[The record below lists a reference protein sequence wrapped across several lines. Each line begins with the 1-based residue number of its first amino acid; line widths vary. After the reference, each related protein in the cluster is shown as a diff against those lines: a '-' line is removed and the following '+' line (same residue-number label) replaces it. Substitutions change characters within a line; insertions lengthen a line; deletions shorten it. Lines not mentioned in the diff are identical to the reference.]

1 MSDVV
6 LATRGLVKRFEGV
19 TALGG
24 VDFELTAGEV
34 HALCGENGAGKS
46 TLIKLL
52 AGVHAA
58 GSYGG
63 DILLDGREVRFHSTR
78 DAERAGISI
87 IHQELA
93 LFREM
98 TVAENIFL
106 GDLPRRFGI
115 VDWSTVRARA
125 RELLDHW
132 GIALDPR
139 ARVADLGVGQ
149 QQLLEIARALRRR
162 PRVLVLDEPTAA
174 LARHEIDVLL
184 GIVRRLRTEGVSCI
198 YISHKL
204 DEVFAIA
211 DRITVL
217 RDGIAQGTLATRA
230 TDPGS
235 IIAAMVGR
243 RIDDLYPR
251 RHAVPGRTLLRVEGL
266 SVARAPG
273 GPKFLRDVALTVR
286 AGEVLGIGGLMGAGR
301 TELLMHLIGAW
312 GTRQAGSIELM
323 GEPYRPRSPRAA
335 MRRGLALVS
344 EDRKRF
350 GLVPERS
357 VAFNLSLSSLRR
369 VMLGPVVD
377 TARELVAAASSARD
391 LRIKSPRLDA
401 PVATLSGGNQQ
412 KVVIGKVLRT
422 TPHVL
427 LLDEPTRGIDV
438 GAKLEVYELVNRL
451 TQEGKAI
458 VLASSEL
465 GELMGLSDRIAMLH
479 EGRIGGVFDRHE
491 ATQERLLAA
500 AMGRPPAEAA

>member
-6 LATRGLVKRFEGV
+6 LATRSLVKRFEGV

-24 VDFELTAGEV
+24 VDFELRAEEV

-58 GSYGG
+58 GSYDG
-63 DILLDGREVRFHSTR
+63 DILRDGSVVRFHSTR

-87 IHQELA
+87 VHQELA

-115 VDWSTVRARA
+115 VDWSTVQART
-125 RELLDHW
+125 RELLGRW
-132 GIALDPR
+132 GIALDPG
-139 ARVADLGVGQ
+139 ARVAELGVGQ
-149 QQLLEIARALRRR
+149 QQLLVIARALRRR
-162 PRVLVLDEPTAA
+162 PQILVLDEPTAA

-184 GIVRRLRTEGVSCI
+184 GIVRRLRAEGVACI

-217 RDGIAQGTLATRA
+217 RDGLAQGTLAARETN
-230 TDPGS
+230 PVS

-251 RHAVPGRTLLRVEGL
+251 RQVVPGRPLLSVEGL
-266 SVARAPG
+266 TAARRRGSTP
-273 GPKFLRDVALTVR
+273 FLRDITLTVR

-312 GTRQAGSIELM
+312 GVSHAGSIEL
-323 GEPYRPRSPRAA
+323 GSESYRPRSPRDAF
-335 MRRGLALVS
+335 RRGLALVS
-344 EDRKRF
+344 EDRKRY
-350 GLVPERS
+350 GLVLSRS
-357 VAFNLSLSSLRR
+357 VAFNLSLASLKR
-369 VMLGPVVD
+369 VVLGPFVD
-377 TARELVAAASSARD
+377 ATRELGAAASSARD
-391 LRIKSPRLDA
+391 LRIKTPHFDA
-401 PVATLSGGNQQ
+401 AVATLSGGNQQ
-412 KVVIGKVLRT
+412 KVVIGKMLRT
-422 TPHVL
+422 LPEVL

-438 GAKLEVYELVNRL
+438 GAKVEVYELINRL

-465 GELMGLSDRIAMLH
+465 GELLGISDRIVMLH
-479 EGRIGGVFDRHE
+479 EGRIGGVFERKGV
-491 ATQERLLAA
+491 TQERLLAA
-500 AMGRPPAEAA
+500 AMGRAGAEAA